1 LKTTPNSFRR
11 HFPSLVLFL
20 VLFVSLVSSA
30 NVGWTQTGAGT
41 GGVPTIRKVEVKFT
55 GVATVTEEIVRANMS
70 LRDGMPYD
78 DTLIDRDIQSLY
90 RTGLFEFI
98 EVRRI
103 PVSGNQVDV
112 VFELRP
118 KFRVG
123 AIRFEGNRRVS
134 TRRLEAEITIR
145 NNFALD
151 ERMVKEDADKIT
163 EHYRK
168 NGYSQARVEYVIERN
183 PVTGYGTVVFKIE
196 EGDKVKI
203 RSIDFV
209 GNEAVKDRALRKQM
223 EVRKWWFLSW
233 LTGSGRFDDKK
244 FDEDLAKVRD
254 YYRERG
260 FLDVEIDLAKVTFSY
275 PSASKMTITIPVKEG
290 RQYRI
295 GEVKVTGVKLFP
307 VELVRRIARV
317 ETGDVY
323 APGKLGEEQERV
335 QEFYGQF
342 GYLETNVRVIRRP
355 NVTTGAIDLEF
366 VVDESER
373 YYVES
378 VEIDGNTKTK
388 SIVVLREVLLAPGD
402 VFDSIRMETSRA
414 RLENTRFFEDV
425 DVRPESTNIPNRKK
439 LKISFR
445 EGRTGNLTF
454 GAGFSSLESAVFFIE
469 LTQSNFDLL
478 NRRSMF
484 QGDGQKFRLKAQIGS
499 RSSELVMAFEEPWL
513 FEQAL
518 AFGFQVYRTRSDYTS
533 SIYDELRYGFE
544 VYIRRALFELVVARL
559 SYRWETID
567 IFNVSSG
574 AFSQFFGIDGER
586 SVSKVGLA
594 LERDTRNNLITTTR
608 GSRFEG
614 IFEVAGGPFGSD
626 VDYYRLEGRAAHYF
640 PLFEEQRQVLEVIG
654 RLGVVNEFGDSTD
667 VPFFDRFFLGGPNTL
682 RGFEFREVGPKIGGE
697 PSGGKTYGFLSLEYS
712 LDIVAPVRFALFYD
726 AGFVNKGAFDFNPT
740 GYNDNFGFGIR
751 FFVLGSPLRLD
762 YGIPITTDRDNDEG
776 NQFNFS
782 FGTRF

>member
-1 LKTTPNSFRR
+1 MRVPFGLAA
-11 HFPSLVLFL
+11 LIVLA
-20 VLFVSLVSSA
+20 VVSLSPSGFAQASA
-30 NVGWTQTGAGT
+30 GN
-41 GGVPTIRKVEVKFT
+41 VPTIRKVEVKFT

-78 DTLIDRDIQSLY
+78 ETLIDRDIRSLY

-103 PVSGNQVDV
+103 PAPNNQVDL
-112 VFELRP
+112 VFDVRP

-134 TRRLEAEITIR
+134 TRRLEAEVTIR

-151 ERMVKEDADKIT
+151 ERMVKQDADKLL
-163 EHYRK
+163 EYYRK
-168 NGYSQARVEYVIERN
+168 NGYSHARVEYVIERN
-183 PVTGYGTVVFKIE
+183 PVTGFGTVVFKIDE
-196 EGDKVKI
+196 SSKVKI
-203 RSIDFV
+203 KRVEFV
-209 GNEAVKDRALRKQM
+209 GNDAIGDRTLRKQM
-223 EVRKWWFLSW
+223 EVKRWWFFSW
-233 LTGSGRFDDKK
+233 LTGSGRFDDRK
-244 FDEDLAKVRD
+244 FEEDLEKLRD
-254 YYRERG
+254 FYRERG
-260 FLDVEIDLAKVTFSY
+260 FLDVEIDASKITFAY
-275 PSASKMTITIPVKEG
+275 PSPSKMTITIPVKEG
-290 RQYRI
+290 REYRVGDI
-295 GEVKVTGVKLFP
+295 TVTGVKLFP
-307 VELVRRIARV
+307 VPIVRRVARI

-323 APGKLGEEQERV
+323 FLIKLNEEQDRI

-342 GYLETNVRVIRRP
+342 GYLETVVRLVRRP

-378 VEIDGNTKTK
+378 VEIEGNTKTK
-388 SIVVLREVLLAPGD
+388 SIVVLREVLLSPGD
-402 VFDSIRMETSRA
+402 VFDTIRMETSKA
-414 RLENTRFFEDV
+414 RLENTRFFEDIT
-425 DVRPESTNIPNRKK
+425 VRPESTNIPNRKN
-439 LKISFR
+439 LKITFR

-454 GAGFSSLESAVFFIE
+454 GAGFSSLERAVFFIE

-499 RSSELVMAFEEPWL
+499 RSSELVMAFEEPWM

-518 AFGFQVYRTRSDYTS
+518 AFGFQIYRNRSDFTS

-567 IFNVSSG
+567 IFNVSAG
-574 AFSQFFGIDGER
+574 AFSEFLNLEGKLT
-586 SVSKVGLA
+586 VSKVGLV

-608 GSRFEG
+608 GSRFEA
-614 IFEVAGGPFGSD
+614 IFEVAGGPFGYD
-626 VDYYRLEGRAAHYF
+626 VNYYRTEGRMAQYF

-654 RLGVVNEFGDSTD
+654 RLGVIKEFGDSDD

-682 RGFEFREVGPKIGGE
+682 RGFEFRDVGPKDPTGE
-697 PSGGKTYGFLSLEYS
+697 PTGGKTYGYFSLEYS
-712 LDIVAPVRFALFYD
+712 MDIVAPVRFALFYD
-726 AGFVNKGAFDFNPT
+726 AGFVNSGSFDFNPSN
-740 GYNDNFGFGIR
+740 YNDNFGFGVR

-762 YGIPITTDRDNDEG
+762 YGIPITTDRQNDEG